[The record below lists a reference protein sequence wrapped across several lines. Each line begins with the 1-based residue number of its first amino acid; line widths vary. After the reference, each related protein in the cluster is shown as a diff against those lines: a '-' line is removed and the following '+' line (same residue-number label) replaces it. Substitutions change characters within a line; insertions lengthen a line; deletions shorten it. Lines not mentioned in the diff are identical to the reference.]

1 MLEVAR
7 KLTKLLESEPDPR
20 EGAGGRREFNQ
31 TKLLMRCPPTVGVV
45 TDNRDP
51 DCLGRIRISYDTVV
65 PGSVSPWLPV
75 IGQGRGTGKGMW
87 TLPEIGTQCLAVF
100 TTADRSRGYVLGFIY
115 DREHRPPKSGT
126 EKRCDST
133 LLQTR
138 SHRIEVTDK
147 EGSEEIRIESAEGR
161 MRVSIGKSGGIKVEN
176 ELGGINI
183 KCRNFKCEGEG
194 EIHLATKKTFALT
207 TADTLKISPKGN
219 VNITSD
225 KEVNLKGKN
234 IKMSG
239 TKGVTAEGRQIAV
252 QNDKVMGF
260 DTHIMVVPSGSGTTT
275 VPLPHPF
282 IGKISDKVSEDVKIG
297 NKGAAVKGSKAKH
310 DDSMHMQLPGT
321 IKFQNN
327 PKKEGEVTGG
337 TVSKVKVDGKE
348 VAVIGSQVTT
358 CNDMGMQN
366 NSVIMAAGMSIPM
379 PAIVNPLNTEEW
391 KREQEK
397 KDKKEP
403 KFTGVKWAKTSC
415 REGEEI
421 ELSAGVKDIA
431 DGNMVTLQVFRDG
444 QTPEDSAA
452 IAKFP
457 LTVKGGSVSAKWLY
471 RADQS
476 VMPPEQNPKFIFT
489 AHCAWCNFEK
499 SSNTLEVELRRPE
512 ITNLEIKDS
521 DGNPAEKLCAKE
533 CYSINL
539 DCEDLDGKAVE
550 ISFFNMATGAC
561 FLEQSLDIA
570 DGKGKVEFEMP
581 FMEIEENG
589 CDGTISCNAKAQR
602 CRTMEKRLT
611 YPAPEFSELRWLDE
625 DNNET
630 DTIEY
635 GSKARFEARAK
646 NLPDGEKVFAYVY
659 RNSSENKDS
668 YDQKILCEVKDGK
681 LTGEAEIKESKEYLE
696 SLGEDDEVK
705 YIFVLVPQKYPK
717 ISNEE
722 SKVLAVNFVFI
733 INIYDDP
740 NAVNQNDSYIL
751 EDIDGGK
758 KYRQEKKAKDDM
770 IADDDKITLK
780 FEELKPG
787 LKYRIRYVLENG
799 KKGHIEYDNIS
810 FMDLLGE

>member
-75 IGQGRGTGKGMW
+75 IGQGRGKGKGMW

-100 TTADRSRGYVLGFIY
+100 TAADRSKGYVLGFIY
-115 DREHRPPKSGT
+115 DREHRPPESGT
-126 EKRCDST
+126 EKRCNST

-138 SHRIEVTDK
+138 SHRIEVIDK
-147 EGSEEIRIESAEGR
+147 EGSEEIRIERAEGR

-207 TADTLKISPKGN
+207 TDDTLKISPKGN

-252 QNDKVMGF
+252 QDDKVMGF

-282 IGKISDKVSEDVKIG
+282 IGKINDKVSEDVKIG

-310 DDSMHMQLPGT
+310 DDSMHMQLPET

-391 KREQEK
+391 KREQEA

-431 DGNMVTLQVFRDG
+431 DGNMVTLQVFREG
-444 QTPEDSAA
+444 QSPEDSVA

-499 SSNTLEVELRRPE
+499 SSNTLEVKLIRPE
-512 ITNLEIKDS
+512 ITKAEWRDKD
-521 DGNPAEKLCAKE
+521 GKPADKGLVGEALKLHAETKDME
-533 CYSINL
+533 GGVTFWIYDDRGSLVTSIGA
-539 DCEDLDGKAVE
+539 DIQDGKAEAEWTYHYNGERLDAKPRFTFEVTGNRCKNVKSSEVE
-550 ISFFNMATGAC
+550 IGAKINIRIATEDGQLFNNIIIKNIDSD
-561 FLEQSLDIA
+561 E
-570 DGKGKVEFEMP
+570 
-581 FMEIEENG
+581 EIKLS
-589 CDGTISCNAKAQR
+589 DGTYK
-602 CRTMEKRLT
+602 
-611 YPAPEFSELRWLDE
+611 
-625 DNNET
+625 
-630 DTIEY
+630 
-635 GSKARFEARAK
+635 
-646 NLPDGEKVFAYVY
+646 
-659 RNSSENKDS
+659 KDS
-668 YDQKILCEVKDGK
+668 EIPSIQNYILVNDFKNVSFGDYISFED
-681 LTGEAEIKESKEYLE
+681 KEYLYKRLLYSE
-696 SLGEDDEVK
+696 MIYKGFNIKCSQPTT
-705 YIFVLVPQKYPK
+705 ILV
-717 ISNEE
+717 E
-722 SKVLAVNFVFI
+722 
-733 INIYDDP
+733 
-740 NAVNQNDSYIL
+740 
-751 EDIDGGK
+751 
-758 KYRQEKKAKDDM
+758 R
-770 IADDDKITLK
+770 
-780 FEELKPG
+780 
-787 LKYRIRYVLENG
+787 
-799 KKGHIEYDNIS
+799 KKGIS
-810 FMDLLGE
+810 GGL

>member
-100 TTADRSRGYVLGFIY
+100 TAADRSRGYVLGFIY
-115 DREHRPPKSGT
+115 DREHRPPESGT

-207 TADTLKISPKGN
+207 TDDTLKISPKGN

-252 QNDKVMGF
+252 QDDKVMGF

-366 NSVIMAAGMSIPM
+366 NSVIMAMGMSIPM

-391 KREQEK
+391 KREREESE
-397 KDKKEP
+397 KKEP
-403 KFTGVKWAKTSC
+403 KFMGVKWAKTSC

-431 DGNMVTLQVFRDG
+431 DGNMVTLQVLREG
-444 QTPEDSAA
+444 QSPEDSAA

-499 SSNTLEVELRRPE
+499 SSNTLEVELVRPE
-512 ITNLEIKDS
+512 ITKAEWQDKDGASTSKGFVGETLKLYAETKDMEGGVTFRVYDDKGRQVFEKGVTIEGDKAETEWTYHWNGEKLEEKPKFTFEVTGQRCKMVESGEVEISGKIEVQFVDKLKEPLSNLEVIIIDKENQENSIATDS
-521 DGNPAEKLCAKE
+521 DGIIKKDDVIPGK
-533 CYSINL
+533 YSVKTKN
-539 DCEDLDGKAVE
+539 
-550 ISFFNMATGAC
+550 
-561 FLEQSLDIA
+561 
-570 DGKGKVEFEMP
+570 EFEIKKINGIDIYNILGSIS
-581 FMEIEENG
+581 IEE
-589 CDGTISCNAKAQR
+589 K
-602 CRTMEKRLT
+602 
-611 YPAPEFSELRWLDE
+611 
-625 DNNET
+625 NEVVMN
-630 DTIEY
+630 
-635 GSKARFEARAK
+635 FEQK
-646 NLPDGEKVFAYVY
+646 E
-659 RNSSENKDS
+659 NS
-668 YDQKILCEVKDGK
+668 
-681 LTGEAEIKESKEYLE
+681 
-696 SLGEDDEVK
+696 
-705 YIFVLVPQKYPK
+705 
-717 ISNEE
+717 
-722 SKVLAVNFVFI
+722 
-733 INIYDDP
+733 
-740 NAVNQNDSYIL
+740 
-751 EDIDGGK
+751 
-758 KYRQEKKAKDDM
+758 
-770 IADDDKITLK
+770 
-780 FEELKPG
+780 
-787 LKYRIRYVLENG
+787 
-799 KKGHIEYDNIS
+799 
-810 FMDLLGE
+810 

>member
-1 MLEVAR
+1 M
-7 KLTKLLESEPDPR
+7 
-20 EGAGGRREFNQ
+20 
-31 TKLLMRCPPTVGVV
+31 V

-100 TTADRSRGYVLGFIY
+100 TAADRSRGYVLGFIY
-115 DREHRPPKSGT
+115 DREHRPPESGT

-138 SHRIEVTDK
+138 SHRIEVIDK

-207 TADTLKISPKGN
+207 TDDTLKISPKGN

-252 QNDKVMGF
+252 QDDKVMGF

-327 PKKEGEVTGG
+327 PKKEGKVTGG
-337 TVSKVKVDGKE
+337 TSPKVKINGKE
-348 VAVIGSQVTT
+348 AAVIGSQVST
-358 CNDMGMQN
+358 CNDVGAQN

-391 KREQEK
+391 KRGQEE

-431 DGNMVTLQVFRDG
+431 DGNMVTLQVFREG
-444 QTPEDSAA
+444 QSPEDSAA

-476 VMPPEQNPKFIFT
+476 VMPPEENLRFIFT

-499 SSNTLEVELRRPE
+499 SSNALEVKLIRPE
-512 ITNLEIKDS
+512 ITKAEWRDKD
-521 DGNPAEKLCAKE
+521 GKPADKGLVGEALKLHAETKDME
-533 CYSINL
+533 GGVTFWIYDDRGSLVTSIGA
-539 DCEDLDGKAVE
+539 DIQDGKAEAEWTYHYNGERLDAKPRFTFEVTGNRCKNVKSSEVE
-550 ISFFNMATGAC
+550 IGAKINIRIATEDGQLFNNIIIKNIDSD
-561 FLEQSLDIA
+561 E
-570 DGKGKVEFEMP
+570 
-581 FMEIEENG
+581 EIKLS
-589 CDGTISCNAKAQR
+589 DGTYK
-602 CRTMEKRLT
+602 
-611 YPAPEFSELRWLDE
+611 
-625 DNNET
+625 
-630 DTIEY
+630 
-635 GSKARFEARAK
+635 
-646 NLPDGEKVFAYVY
+646 
-659 RNSSENKDS
+659 KDS
-668 YDQKILCEVKDGK
+668 EIPSIQNYILVNDFKNVSFGDYISFED
-681 LTGEAEIKESKEYLE
+681 KEYLYKRLLYSE
-696 SLGEDDEVK
+696 MIYKGFNIKCSQPTT
-705 YIFVLVPQKYPK
+705 ILV
-717 ISNEE
+717 E
-722 SKVLAVNFVFI
+722 
-733 INIYDDP
+733 
-740 NAVNQNDSYIL
+740 
-751 EDIDGGK
+751 
-758 KYRQEKKAKDDM
+758 R
-770 IADDDKITLK
+770 
-780 FEELKPG
+780 
-787 LKYRIRYVLENG
+787 
-799 KKGHIEYDNIS
+799 KKGIS
-810 FMDLLGE
+810 GGL

>member
-31 TKLLMRCPPTVGVV
+31 TKLLMRCAPTVGVV

-87 TLPEIGTQCLAVF
+87 TLSEIGTQCLAVF
-100 TTADRSRGYVLGFIY
+100 TAADRSRGYVLGFIY
-115 DREHRPPKSGT
+115 DREHRPPESGT

-138 SHRIEVTDK
+138 SHRIEVIDK

-161 MRVSIGKSGGIKVEN
+161 MRVSIGKTGGIKVEN

-194 EIHLATKKTFALT
+194 EIHLATKKAFALT
-207 TADTLKISPKGN
+207 TDDTLKISPKGN

-252 QNDKVMGF
+252 QDDKVMGF

-391 KREQEK
+391 KRGQEE

-431 DGNMVTLQVFRDG
+431 DGNMVTLQVFREG
-444 QTPEDSAA
+444 QSPEDSAA

-457 LTVKGGSVSAKWLY
+457 LTVKGGTVSAKWLY

-499 SSNTLEVELRRPE
+499 SSNTLEVELIRPE
-512 ITNLEIKDS
+512 ITKAEWRDK
-521 DGNPAEKLCAKE
+521 DGNPTSKGLVDERIKLFAETK
-533 CYSINL
+533 
-539 DCEDLDGKAVE
+539 DMDGGVTFRVYDESKREVF
-550 ISFFNMATGAC
+550 SKGA
-561 FLEQSLDIA
+561 DIA
-570 DGKGKVEFEMP
+570 DGKAEAEWTYHWNGEKLDHKPKFTFEVTGQRCKMVESGEVEIGQVFEINIEDKMLNKFDNEKFKLINVTSGEEIEANFDPEKKLIKNEDLVPGEYKVE
-581 FMEIEENG
+581 IDNS
-589 CDGTISCNAKAQR
+589 DDID
-602 CRTMEKRLT
+602 LT
-611 YPAPEFSELRWLDE
+611 YGQ
-625 DNNET
+625 DNL
-630 DTIEY
+630 I
-635 GSKARFEARAK
+635 G
-646 NLPDGEKVFAYVY
+646 
-659 RNSSENKDS
+659 
-668 YDQKILCEVKDGK
+668 
-681 LTGEAEIKESKEYLE
+681 
-696 SLGEDDEVK
+696 
-705 YIFVLVPQKYPK
+705 
-717 ISNEE
+717 
-722 SKVLAVNFVFI
+722 
-733 INIYDDP
+733 
-740 NAVNQNDSYIL
+740 
-751 EDIDGGK
+751 
-758 KYRQEKKAKDDM
+758 
-770 IADDDKITLK
+770 
-780 FEELKPG
+780 
-787 LKYRIRYVLENG
+787 
-799 KKGHIEYDNIS
+799 
-810 FMDLLGE
+810 